1 MRLHEPSNSL
11 LDKLGYSASWR
22 IVVTFAA
29 KTRRERVV
37 KTNYQPPFTLTID
50 MVSKV
55 ADIAEQVGRISAT
68 LGLERDLRLRR
79 INRIRT
85 ITGSLAIEGSTLT
98 EEQVTAI
105 LDGKPVLAPPRELQ
119 EARNALAAY
128 EQLPNWHGTSEDDLL
143 AAHRLLMRGL
153 LDHPGRYR
161 SGGVGVFEGDKVI
174 HMAPPHSQV
183 HRLMGDLMHWLK
195 NTDAHPLIASSVFH
209 YEFEFIHPFSD
220 GNGRMGR
227 LWQTLLLS
235 HWNQVF
241 SWLPVESL
249 VHQQQ
254 AAYYQA
260 IRDSTKTTDCAAF
273 IRFMLGCIH
282 GAVIKVGARTSV
294 EASVEA
300 SVEIAARKRM
310 ARTPQQVLM
319 LLRQQPKL
327 TLTELAQAIGRSTR
341 TVERI
346 AALLQSEG
354 KLRHHGPKKGGYWE
368 VLEST

>member
-1 MRLHEPSNSL
+1 MTKAN
-11 LDKLGYSASWR
+11 D
-22 IVVTFAA
+22 
-29 KTRRERVV
+29 
-37 KTNYQPPFTLTID
+37 QPPFTLTID
-50 MVSKV
+50 MVSQV

-68 LGLERDLRLRR
+68 LGFERDLRLRR

-98 EEQVTAI
+98 EAQVTAI

-128 EQLPNWHGTSEDDLL
+128 EQLPQWRGTSEADLL
-143 AAHRLLMRGL
+143 AAHRMLMLGL
-153 LDHPGRYR
+153 LDHPGVYR

-183 HRLMGDLMHWLK
+183 HRLMGDLMHWLDT
-195 NTDAHPLIASSVFH
+195 TDAPPLIASSVFH
-209 YEFEFIHPFSD
+209 YEFEFTHPFSD

-235 HWNQVF
+235 HWNAAF
-241 SWLPVESL
+241 AWLPVESL

-260 IRDSTKTTDCAAF
+260 IRDSTKATDCAPF
-273 IRFMLGCIH
+273 IRFMLGCIRD
-282 GAVIKVGARTSV
+282 AVGKAADRMSA
-294 EASVEA
+294 EASVETSA
-300 SVEIAARKRM
+300 EITARKRE
-310 ARTPQQVLM
+310 ATTPQQLLT

-327 TLTELAQAIGRSTR
+327 TLAEAAQAIGRSAR
-341 TVERI
+341 TLERV
-346 AALLQSEG
+346 AALLQAEG
-354 KLRHHGPKKGGYWE
+354 KLRFHGPKKVGYWE
-368 VLEST
+368 VLESDGEMT

>member
-1 MRLHEPSNSL
+1 MQSVGPSARHTL
-11 LDKLGYSASWR
+11 R
-22 IVVTFAA
+22 H
-29 KTRRERVV
+29 ERVP
-37 KTNYQPPFTLTID
+37 KASYQPPFTLTID
-50 MVSKV
+50 IVSKV
-55 ADIAEQVGRISAT
+55 ADIAEQVGRMSAN
-68 LGLERDLRLRR
+68 LGLERNLRLRR

-85 ITGSLAIEGSTLT
+85 ITGSLAIEGNTLT

-128 EQLPNWHGTSEDDLL
+128 EHLPFWHGATEGDLL
-143 AAHRLLMRGL
+143 AAHRLLMVGL
-153 LDHPGRYR
+153 VDYPGRYR
-161 SGGVGVFEGDKVI
+161 SSGVGVFEGDKVI

-183 HRLMGDLMHWLK
+183 HRLMGDLMRWLEK
-195 NTDAHPLIASSVFH
+195 TDAHPLIASSVFH

-235 HWNQVF
+235 HWNQAF
-241 SWLPVESL
+241 AWLPIESL

-260 IRDSTKTTDCAAF
+260 IRDSTQATDCAPF

-282 GAVIKVGARTSV
+282 EAVIKATARTSV
-294 EASVEA
+294 KTSVKTSVEE
-300 SVEIAARKRM
+300 SLEIAARKQM
-310 ARTPQQVLM
+310 ARTPQQVLI

-327 TLTELAQAIGRSTR
+327 TLNEVAQAIGRSTR

-346 AALLQSEG
+346 AAALQSAG
-354 KLRHHGPKKGGYWE
+354 KLRYRGPKKGGHWE
-368 VLEST
+368 VLET

>member
-1 MRLHEPSNSL
+1 MRPATTKGPEHV
-11 LDKLGYSASWR
+11 A
-22 IVVTFAA
+22 
-29 KTRRERVV
+29 
-37 KTNYQPPFTLTID
+37 KTNYQPPFSLTLDI
-50 MVSKV
+50 VSKV
-55 ADIAEQVGRISAT
+55 AEIAEQVGRLSASP
-68 LGLERDLRLRR
+68 GFARDLRLRR

-85 ITGSLAIEGSTLT
+85 VTGSLAIEGSTLT

-119 EARNALAAY
+119 EARNALAVY
-128 EQLPNWHGTSEDDLL
+128 EQLSQWHGTNEDDLL
-143 AAHRLLMRGL
+143 AAHRVLMLGL
-153 LDHPGRYR
+153 LDHPGVYR

-183 HRLMGDLMHWLK
+183 HRLMGDLMRWLES
-195 NTDAHPLIASSVFH
+195 TDAHPLIASSVFH

-235 HWNQVF
+235 QWNPVF
-241 SWLPVESL
+241 AWLPVESL
-249 VHQQQ
+249 VHQHQ

-260 IRDSTKTTDCAAF
+260 IRDSTKAADCAAF

-282 GAVIKVGARTSV
+282 EAVGKAADKMSVDLSAEMSV
-294 EASVEA
+294 EMT
-300 SVEIAARKRM
+300 ARKRE
-310 ARTPQQVLM
+310 AATPQQVLA

-327 TLTELAQAIGRSTR
+327 TLAEVAQAIGRSTR

-346 AALLQSEG
+346 AAALQSEG
-354 KLRHHGPKKGGYWE
+354 KLRYHGPKKGGYWQVME
-368 VLEST
+368 K